1 MLKNLTSIHNK
12 LAVNDFSKMKENVAC
27 PPVYALSLLG
37 WATSSKARERVRFGI
52 SALYSEPGMTMT
64 RVALSSFFTDDEPP
78 LVTSEEPIG
87 EVDQE
92 APELLRVW
100 REVPSGRWWESL
112 MKESFPLLAISKRGS
127 ALL

>member
-1 MLKNLTSIHNK
+1 
-12 LAVNDFSKMKENVAC
+12 
-27 PPVYALSLLG
+27 
-37 WATSSKARERVRFGI
+37 
-52 SALYSEPGMTMT
+52 MTMT

-78 LVTSEEPIG
+78 LVTSEEPSG